1 MRPNMLLRP
10 CSIIYALAGRFL
22 LTATGHNKAYP
33 TLHPPK
39 KHILMLTDP
48 LSILKTVFGYDT
60 FRGRQRDIIDHV
72 TAGHHAFVLMPTGGG
87 KSLCYQIPALVRP
100 GIGLVI
106 SPLIAL
112 MEDQV
117 AALRQAGVRAA
128 ALNSRL
134 WGAEK
139 DLLWRDIAQ
148 GELDLLYMAPETL
161 LKPENLDRLKSAH
174 LSLIAIDEA
183 HCVSQWGHDFR
194 PEYRALSCLSDLFPD
209 VPRIAL
215 TATADAPTR
224 VEIVEHLN
232 IGVESSFISGFDR
245 PNIRYGAAEKTSTM
259 QQMLRFLEPRR
270 GESGIVY
277 CLSKRKTEEVAASLN
292 AHGLTALPYHA
303 GMEMKAREGNQRRF
317 QHEQGLIM
325 VATIAF
331 GMGIDKPDVRFVLH
345 ADLPASIEAF
355 YQETGRAGRDG
366 LAAETL
372 MLYGAADIALR
383 RRFIDE
389 SDAPDARK
397 RTERRKLDAL
407 LGFAE
412 SCQCRRQVLLRYFG
426 DDCKTCGNCDV
437 CLDPPQTFD
446 GSVAAQK
453 LLSCVYRTGERFG
466 QAHVASVLLG
476 ESDER
481 IARLGHDKL
490 STFGIG
496 KEHDRNAWRSI
507 VRQLVAHGLI
517 TVDVAGHGGL
527 SISAEGRQFLRERPS
542 LSLRVLKKARPE
554 RKSTRR
560 QAAQVFPA
568 ADRGLFDK
576 LRAKRLELA
585 KTQNV
590 PPYVI
595 FHDKTLAEMAAR
607 RPRSVAE
614 LAAIPGAGEV
624 KLARYGEAF
633 LTVINERDVSAGDDL
648 RLDDALPPSTLPPSA
663 DEERLAAIRQHHG
676 RAYEKWTQAEDADL
690 LSLHAAGTPLS
701 ELATHFQRQPSAI
714 SARLAKLSPESN
726 AETS

>member
-1 MRPNMLLRP
+1 MP
-10 CSIIYALAGRFL
+10 A
-22 LTATGHNKAYP
+22 
-33 TLHPPK
+33 
-39 KHILMLTDP
+39 DP

-60 FRGRQRDIIDHV
+60 FRGRQQDIIEHV
-72 TAGHHAFVLMPTGGG
+72 IASNHAFVLMPTGGG
-87 KSLCYQIPALVRP
+87 KSLCYQIPALARP

-117 AALRQAGVRAA
+117 AALRQAGVKAA

-139 DLLWRDIAQ
+139 DLLWRDIER
-148 GELDLLYMAPETL
+148 GELDILYMAPETL
-161 LKPENLDRLKSAH
+161 LRSDNLDRLKSAD

-183 HCVSQWGHDFR
+183 HCLSQWGHDFR
-194 PEYRALSCLSDLFPD
+194 PEYRALDCLADLFPR

-224 VEIVEHLN
+224 AEILEHLN
-232 IGVESSFISGFDR
+232 IGAQDSFISGFDR
-245 PNIRYGAAEKTSTM
+245 PNIRYCAAEKTSTM
-259 QQMLRFLEPRR
+259 QQTLRFLEPRR
-270 GESGIVY
+270 GESGIIY
-277 CLSKRKTEEVAASLN
+277 CLSKRKTEEVAATLN
-292 AHGLTALPYHA
+292 ARGFTALPYHA
-303 GMEMKAREGNQRRF
+303 GMEMKAREENQRRF

-345 ADLPASIEAF
+345 VDLPASIEAF

-366 LAAETL
+366 LPAETL
-372 MLYGAADIALR
+372 MLYGAEDIALR

-397 RTERRKLDAL
+397 RVERRKLDAL

-426 DDCKTCGNCDV
+426 DDCEACGNCDI
-437 CLDPPQTFD
+437 CLDPPETFD
-446 GSVAAQK
+446 GSIAAQK
-453 LLSCVYRTGERFG
+453 LLSCIYRTGERFG
-466 QAHVASVLLG
+466 QMHVVSVLLG
-476 ESDER
+476 ELDER
-481 IARLGHDKL
+481 IRRLGHDKL

-507 VRQLVAHGLI
+507 VRQLVAHALI

-527 SISAEGRQFLRERPS
+527 SISPKGRQFLREKPS
-542 LSLRVLKKARPE
+542 LSLRALKKARPE
-554 RKSTRR
+554 RKSAHRKTE
-560 QAAQVFPA
+560 QALPA
-568 ADRGLFDK
+568 ADRALFEK

-585 KTQNV
+585 KAQNV

-595 FHDKTLAEMAAR
+595 FHDKTLAEMAMR
-607 RPRSVAE
+607 RPRSVAA
-614 LAAIPGAGEV
+614 LATIPGAGQV

-633 LTVINERDVSAGDDL
+633 LKVINGHDVRAG
-648 RLDDALPPSTLPPSA
+648 
-663 DEERLAAIRQHHG
+663 
-676 RAYEKWTQAEDADL
+676 
-690 LSLHAAGTPLS
+690 
-701 ELATHFQRQPSAI
+701 
-714 SARLAKLSPESN
+714 
-726 AETS
+726 

>member
-1 MRPNMLLRP
+1 M
-10 CSIIYALAGRFL
+10 CYALQTSKTRELSNDGLRIINEPFRNSPFFL
-22 LTATGHNKAYP
+22 RYS
-33 TLHPPK
+33 PPEPSRVS
-39 KHILMLTDP
+39 HIPHSALVRSDGNEFMPADP
-48 LSILKTVFGYDT
+48 LSILKTVYGYDT
-60 FRGRQRDIIDHV
+60 FRGRQREIIEHV
-72 TAGHHAFVLMPTGGG
+72 IAGNHAFVLMPTGGG

-100 GIGLVI
+100 GIGLVV

-117 AALRQAGVRAA
+117 AALRQAGVKAA

-139 DLLWRDIAQ
+139 DLLWRDIER

-161 LKPENLDRLKSAH
+161 LRPENLDRLKSAR

-183 HCVSQWGHDFR
+183 HCLSQWGHDFR
-194 PEYRALSCLSDLFPD
+194 PEYRALDCLADLFPD
-209 VPRIAL
+209 LPRIAL

-224 VEIVEHLN
+224 AEIVEHLK
-232 IGVESSFISGFDR
+232 IGAQNSFISGFDR
-245 PNIRYGAAEKTSTM
+245 PNIRYCAAEKTSTT

-277 CLSKRKTEEVAASLN
+277 CLSKRKTEEVAATLN
-292 AHGLTALPYHA
+292 AHGFTALPYHA
-303 GMEMKAREGNQRRF
+303 GMEMKAREENQRRF

-345 ADLPASIEAF
+345 VDLPASIEAY

-366 LAAETL
+366 LPAEAL
-372 MLYGAADIALR
+372 MLYGAEDIALR

-397 RTERRKLDAL
+397 RMEHRKLDAL

-426 DDCKTCGNCDV
+426 DDCEPCGNCDV
-437 CLDPPQTFD
+437 CLDPPKTFD
-446 GSVAAQK
+446 GSIAAQK
-453 LLSCVYRTGERFG
+453 LLSCIYRTGERFG
-466 QAHVASVLLG
+466 QAHVISVLLG
-476 ESDER
+476 EPDER
-481 IARLGHDKL
+481 IGRLGHDKL

-527 SISAEGRQFLRERPS
+527 SISPEGRQFLREKPS

-554 RKSTRR
+554 RKSARR
-560 QAAQVFPA
+560 ESKGKHLPPPTTLCSRSCAPDAWNWP
-568 ADRGLFDK
+568 R
-576 LRAKRLELA
+576 RRTYRPMSSSTTKRL
-585 KTQNV
+585 
-590 PPYVI
+590 
-595 FHDKTLAEMAAR
+595 R
-607 RPRSVAE
+607 RWPRAVRG
-614 LAAIPGAGEV
+614 P
-624 KLARYGEAF
+624 
-633 LTVINERDVSAGDDL
+633 
-648 RLDDALPPSTLPPSA
+648 LPSLLPSPA
-663 DEERLAAIRQHHG
+663 
-676 RAYEKWTQAEDADL
+676 
-690 LSLHAAGTPLS
+690 
-701 ELATHFQRQPSAI
+701 
-714 SARLAKLSPESN
+714 SARPSSRAMERHSWRSS
-726 AETS
+726 TDTT

>member
-1 MRPNMLLRP
+1 MQ
-10 CSIIYALAGRFL
+10 A
-22 LTATGHNKAYP
+22 
-33 TLHPPK
+33 
-39 KHILMLTDP
+39 DP

-60 FRGRQRDIIDHV
+60 FRERQRDIIEHV
-72 TAGHHAFVLMPTGGG
+72 IASNHAFVLMPTGGG
-87 KSLCYQIPALVRP
+87 KSLCYQIPALARP

-117 AALRQAGVRAA
+117 AALRQAGVKAA

-139 DLLWRDIAQ
+139 DLLWRDVEQ

-161 LKPENLDRLKSAH
+161 LKPESLDRLKSAH

-183 HCVSQWGHDFR
+183 HCLSQWGHDFR
-194 PEYRALSCLSDLFPD
+194 PEYRALDCLADLFPR

-224 VEIVEHLN
+224 AEIVEHLN
-232 IGVESSFISGFDR
+232 IGDQNSFISGFDR
-245 PNIRYGAAEKTSTM
+245 PNIRYCAAEKTSTM

-277 CLSKRKTEEVAASLN
+277 CLSKRKTEEVAAALN
-292 AHGLTALPYHA
+292 ARGFTALPYHA
-303 GMEMKAREGNQRRF
+303 GMEMKAREANQRRF
-317 QHEQGLIM
+317 QHDQGLIM

-345 ADLPASIEAF
+345 ADLPGSIEAF

-366 LAAETL
+366 LPAETL
-372 MLYGAADIALR
+372 MLYGAEDIALR

-397 RTERRKLDAL
+397 RMERRKLDAL

-412 SCQCRRQVLLRYFG
+412 ILPMPSAGSLALFRRRLRSLRQLR
-426 DDCKTCGNCDV
+426 
-437 CLDPPQTFD
+437 CLSRPTRDLRWLRSPPKSFFPASTAPASAS
-446 GSVAAQK
+446 GRRMS
-453 LLSCVYRTGERFG
+453 SRFSW
-466 QAHVASVLLG
+466 AS
-476 ESDER
+476 STS
-481 IARLGHDKL
+481 ASSACGHDKL

-507 VRQLVAHGLI
+507 VRQLVAHGFI
-517 TVDVAGHGGL
+517 AVDVAGHGGL
-527 SISAEGRQFLRERPS
+527 SISPEGRQFLREKQS
-542 LSLRVLKKARPE
+542 LSLRALKKARPE
-554 RKSTRR
+554 RKSARR
-560 QAAQVFPA
+560 KTEQVLPA
-568 ADRGLFDK
+568 ADHALFEK

-585 KTQNV
+585 KAQSV

-614 LAAIPGAGEV
+614 LATIPGAGEV

-633 LTVINERDVSAGDDL
+633 LKVINGHD
-648 RLDDALPPSTLPPSA
+648 
-663 DEERLAAIRQHHG
+663 
-676 RAYEKWTQAEDADL
+676 
-690 LSLHAAGTPLS
+690 
-701 ELATHFQRQPSAI
+701 
-714 SARLAKLSPESN
+714 
-726 AETS
+726 